1 MSKTDQMRALREARF
16 TRANSA
22 PSRRA
27 SSAPATVAPLAR
39 SARPVSP
46 AETLAPASEVAVT
59 SDVAEGAIVGADV
72 AETAI
77 VKADVAE
84 AAVPLAAVAE
94 APPTITSAFE
104 VPTLDIPF
112 PAAVPKVRETPNP
125 VASAKSSEAS
135 GPPAAEQIVIPALDV
150 TASSDITA
158 SSEFTASRKE
168 SPAEV
173 AAPVEQIQAPDSITP
188 PGHGVGPGQPIAAYT
203 QDDLAAVVRWVNRET
218 PLPDAAA
225 IVSAVMVELGFKRKG
240 KKITDA
246 ITSAAVSTGALTDE
260 PVAFVPDTDT
270 IAS

>member
-16 TRANSA
+16 TRASSA

-27 SSAPATVAPLAR
+27 SSAPATVASLTR

-46 AETLAPASEVAVT
+46 AEALPPACEVAVT
-59 SDVAEGAIVGADV
+59 SDVAEVAIIEAKVSEADFS
-72 AETAI
+72 
-77 VKADVAE
+77 E
-84 AAVPLAAVAE
+84 AAIPLAAVAE
-94 APPTITSAFE
+94 APPAITAAFE

-112 PAAVPKVRETPNP
+112 PAAVPRVRETPNP

-158 SSEFTASRKE
+158 SSDVTASSME
-168 SPAEV
+168 SQAEG

-246 ITSAAVSTGALTDE
+246 ITSAAISAGALTDE

>member
-27 SSAPATVAPLAR
+27 SSAPATVAPLTR
-39 SARPVSP
+39 SARPVRP
-46 AETLAPASEVAVT
+46 AETLPPACEVAVT
-59 SDVAEGAIVGADV
+59 SDVAEVAIIEA
-72 AETAI
+72 
-77 VKADVAE
+77 KVAE
-84 AAVPLAAVAE
+84 ADFSEAAIPLAAVAE
-94 APPTITSAFE
+94 APPAITAAFE

-112 PAAVPKVRETPNP
+112 PAAVPRVRETPNP

-150 TASSDITA
+150 TASSDV
-158 SSEFTASRKE
+158 TASRKE

-203 QDDLAAVVRWVNRET
+203 QDDLAAVVRWVNRDT

-246 ITSAAVSTGALTDE
+246 ITSAAISAGALTDE

>member
-1 MSKTDQMRALREARF
+1 MRALREARF

-39 SARPVSP
+39 SARPVRP
-46 AETLAPASEVAVT
+46 AETLPPACEVAVT
-59 SDVAEGAIVGADV
+59 SDVAEVAIIEAKVSEAV
-72 AETAI
+72 FS
-77 VKADVAE
+77 E
-84 AAVPLAAVAE
+84 AAIPLAAVAE
-94 APPTITSAFE
+94 APPAITAAFE

-112 PAAVPKVRETPNP
+112 PAAVPRVRETPNP

-150 TASSDITA
+150 TASSDI
-158 SSEFTASRKE
+158 TASRKE

-246 ITSAAVSTGALTDE
+246 ITSAAISAGALTDE

>member
-16 TRANSA
+16 SRANSA

-39 SARPVSP
+39 AARPASP
-46 AETLAPASEVAVT
+46 VETLPPTFEFAVT
-59 SDVAEGAIVGADV
+59 SDVTEVAIVETDV
-72 AETAI
+72 ADAG
-77 VKADVAE
+77 VVE
-84 AAVPLAAVAE
+84 AGVVSLAALAE
-94 APPTITSAFE
+94 APPAPAITAAFE

-135 GPPAAEQIVIPALDV
+135 GPPASEQIVIPALDL
-150 TASSDITA
+150 TASSLQ
-158 SSEFTASRKE
+158 

-203 QDDLAAVVRWVNRET
+203 QEDLAAVVRWVNRDT

-246 ITSAAVSTGALTDE
+246 ITSAAVATGALTDE
-260 PVAFVPDTDT
+260 PVAIVAGPDA

>member
-1 MSKTDQMRALREARF
+1 MRALREARF
-16 TRANSA
+16 SRANSA

-27 SSAPATVAPLAR
+27 ASAPATVAPLAR
-39 SARPVSP
+39 SARPVRP
-46 AETLAPASEVAVT
+46 AETLPPACEVAVT
-59 SDVAEGAIVGADV
+59 SDVAEVAIIEAKVSEADFS
-72 AETAI
+72 
-77 VKADVAE
+77 E
-84 AAVPLAAVAE
+84 AAIPLAAVAE
-94 APPTITSAFE
+94 APPAITAAFE

-112 PAAVPKVRETPNP
+112 PAAVPRVRETPNP

-150 TASSDITA
+150 TASSDI
-158 SSEFTASRKE
+158 TASRKE

-246 ITSAAVSTGALTDE
+246 ITSAAISAGALTDE

>member
-1 MSKTDQMRALREARF
+1 MRALREARF
-16 TRANSA
+16 TRASSA

-27 SSAPATVAPLAR
+27 PSAPATVAPLTR

-46 AETLAPASEVAVT
+46 TETLPPACEVAVT
-59 SDVAEGAIVGADV
+59 SDVAEGAIIEAKGAEADF
-72 AETAI
+72 AETAG
-77 VKADVAE
+77 
-84 AAVPLAAVAE
+84 PLAVVAE
-94 APPTITSAFE
+94 APPAITAAFE

-112 PAAVPKVRETPNP
+112 PAAVPRVRDTPNP

-150 TASSDITA
+150 TASSMGST
-158 SSEFTASRKE
+158 S
-168 SPAEV
+168 EV

-203 QDDLAAVVRWVNRET
+203 QEDLAAVVRWVNRDT

-246 ITSAAVSTGALTDE
+246 ITSAAVSTGALMDE

>member
-135 GPPAAEQIVIPALDV
+135 GPPASEQIVIPALEV
-150 TASSDITA
+150 TASSDV
-158 SSEFTASRKE
+158 TASRME
-168 SPAEV
+168 SPAAV
-173 AAPVEQIQAPDSITP
+173 AAPVEQIPAPDSSTP

-203 QDDLAAVVRWVNRET
+203 QEDLAAVVRWVNRDT

-246 ITSAAVSTGALTDE
+246 ITSAAISAGALTDE

>member
-22 PSRRA
+22 PARRA

-39 SARPVSP
+39 PARPVSP
-46 AETLAPASEVAVT
+46 VETLPPTFEVV
-59 SDVAEGAIVGADV
+59 VNADV
-72 AETAI
+72 AEVAI
-77 VKADVAE
+77 VEADVVEAGFAKAHVAE
-84 AAVPLAAVAE
+84 VAVPLAAVAE
-94 APPTITSAFE
+94 APPAVPAAFE

-125 VASAKSSEAS
+125 AASAKSSEPA
-135 GPPAAEQIVIPALDV
+135 GPPASEQIVIPALDL
-150 TASSDITA
+150 TAISLQ
-158 SSEFTASRKE
+158 

-173 AAPVEQIQAPDSITP
+173 AAPLEQIEAPDPIAFTQ
-188 PGHGVGPGQPIAAYT
+188 HGVGPGQPIAAYT
-203 QDDLAAVVRWVNRET
+203 PEDLAAVVRWVNRDT

-225 IVSAVMVELGFKRKG
+225 IVSAVMAELGFKRKG

-246 ITSAAVSTGALTDE
+246 ITSAAVSIGALTDE
-260 PVAFVPDTDT
+260 SVAFVPDANT

>member
-39 SARPVSP
+39 SARPASP
-46 AETLAPASEVAVT
+46 VETPASAFEVAVT
-59 SDVAEGAIVGADV
+59 SDVAEVAVVEADV
-72 AETAI
+72 AG
-77 VKADVAE
+77 
-84 AAVPLAAVAE
+84 AAVRLAAVAE
-94 APPTITSAFE
+94 APPAITSAFE

-112 PAAVPKVRETPNP
+112 PTAVPKVRETPNP

-158 SSEFTASRKE
+158 SSME
-168 SPAEV
+168 SQAEG

-246 ITSAAVSTGALTDE
+246 ITSAAISAGALTDE

>member
-39 SARPVSP
+39 SARPVSL

-135 GPPAAEQIVIPALDV
+135 GPPASEQIVIPALDV
-150 TASSDITA
+150 TAS
-158 SSEFTASRKE
+158 RME
-168 SPAEV
+168 SPAAV
-173 AAPVEQIQAPDSITP
+173 AAPVEQIPAPDSSTP

-203 QDDLAAVVRWVNRET
+203 QEDLAAVVRWVNRDT

>member
-39 SARPVSP
+39 SARPASP
-46 AETLAPASEVAVT
+46 VETPASAFEVAVT
-59 SDVAEGAIVGADV
+59 SDVAEVAVVEADV
-72 AETAI
+72 AG
-77 VKADVAE
+77 
-84 AAVPLAAVAE
+84 AAVRLAAVAE
-94 APPTITSAFE
+94 APPAITSAFE

-112 PAAVPKVRETPNP
+112 PTAVPKVRETPNP

-135 GPPAAEQIVIPALDV
+135 GPPAAEQIVIPALDL
-150 TASSDITA
+150 TASSDVTA
-158 SSEFTASRKE
+158 NSME
-168 SPAEV
+168 SPAAV

-188 PGHGVGPGQPIAAYT
+188 PSHGVGPGQPIAAYT
-203 QDDLAAVVRWVNRET
+203 QEDLEAVVRWVNRET

>member
-16 TRANSA
+16 TRASSA

-27 SSAPATVAPLAR
+27 SSAPATVASLTR

-46 AETLAPASEVAVT
+46 AEALPPACEVAVT
-59 SDVAEGAIVGADV
+59 SDVAEVAIIEAKADF
-72 AETAI
+72 AET
-77 VKADVAE
+77 
-84 AAVPLAAVAE
+84 AVPLAAAAE
-94 APPTITSAFE
+94 APPAITAAFE

-112 PAAVPKVRETPNP
+112 PAAIPKVRETPNP

-135 GPPAAEQIVIPALDV
+135 GPPASEQIVIPALDV
-150 TASSDITA
+150 TASSDV
-158 SSEFTASRKE
+158 TASRME
-168 SPAEV
+168 SPAAV
-173 AAPVEQIQAPDSITP
+173 AAPVEQIPAPDSSTP

-203 QDDLAAVVRWVNRET
+203 QEDLAAVVRWVNRDT

-246 ITSAAVSTGALTDE
+246 ITSAAISAGALTDE

>member
-39 SARPVSP
+39 SARPVRP
-46 AETLAPASEVAVT
+46 AETLPPACEVAVT
-59 SDVAEGAIVGADV
+59 SDVAEVAIIEAKVSEADV
-72 AETAI
+72 S
-77 VKADVAE
+77 E
-84 AAVPLAAVAE
+84 AAIPLAAVAE
-94 APPTITSAFE
+94 APPAITAAFE

-112 PAAVPKVRETPNP
+112 PAAVPRVRETPNP

-158 SSEFTASRKE
+158 SRKE

-188 PGHGVGPGQPIAAYT
+188 PGHGVAPGQPIAAYT
-203 QDDLAAVVRWVNRET
+203 QEDLAAV
-218 PLPDAAA
+218 
-225 IVSAVMVELGFKRKG
+225 VSAVMVELGFKRKG

-246 ITSAAVSTGALTDE
+246 ITSAAISAGALTDE

>member
-1 MSKTDQMRALREARF
+1 MRALREARF

-39 SARPVSP
+39 SARPVRP
-46 AETLAPASEVAVT
+46 AETLPPACEVAVT
-59 SDVAEGAIVGADV
+59 SDVAEVAIIEAKVSEADFS
-72 AETAI
+72 
-77 VKADVAE
+77 E
-84 AAVPLAAVAE
+84 AAIPLAAVAE
-94 APPTITSAFE
+94 APPAITAAFE

-112 PAAVPKVRETPNP
+112 PAAVPRVRETPNP

-150 TASSDITA
+150 TASSDI
-158 SSEFTASRKE
+158 TASRKE

-246 ITSAAVSTGALTDE
+246 ITSAAISAGALTDE

>member
-39 SARPVSP
+39 SARPVRP
-46 AETLAPASEVAVT
+46 AETLPPACEVAVT
-59 SDVAEGAIVGADV
+59 SDVAEVAIIEAKVSEAV
-72 AETAI
+72 FS
-77 VKADVAE
+77 E
-84 AAVPLAAVAE
+84 AAIPLAAVAE
-94 APPTITSAFE
+94 APPAITAAFE

-112 PAAVPKVRETPNP
+112 PAAVPRVRETPNP

-150 TASSDITA
+150 TASSDI
-158 SSEFTASRKE
+158 TASRKE

-246 ITSAAVSTGALTDE
+246 ITSAAISAGALTDE